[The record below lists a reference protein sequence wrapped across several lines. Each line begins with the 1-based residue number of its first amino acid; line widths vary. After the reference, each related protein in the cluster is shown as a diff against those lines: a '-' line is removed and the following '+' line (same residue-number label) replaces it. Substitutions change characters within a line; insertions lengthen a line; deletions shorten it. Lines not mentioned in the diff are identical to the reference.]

1 MGGYGGNWNQPNFT
15 QILYQWWGGAY
26 ESSAWANYAAAAAN
40 VLVGTNPPWTL
51 SDFLATN
58 AKFFGPAT
66 AATVNTLL
74 NSTGATIT
82 LANQFATPPPA
93 GTFVTGQGI
102 PPGTTLVS
110 VGGFGDG
117 YWPSGGYGGGVGTD
131 GTVGVTLSNPATLT
145 QMATPSSLYYAPWL
159 PILVI
164 QLYIN
169 LATSCL
175 QQLRWGQMWY
185 LAMGFYVAHFCTLFI
200 QSDQGANL
208 TAAEVATSG
217 LQQGII
223 TSQSAGDVSASTQ
236 PVTGLDDWAGW
247 NLTAYGIQLV
257 TFAKVMG
264 AGIMY
269 LQ

>member
-1 MGGYGGNWNQPNFT
+1 MGGYGFNQPNFT
-15 QILYQWWGGAY
+15 QILELWWGGAY
-26 ESSAWANYAAAAAN
+26 ECSDWALYGAAAAN

-66 AATVNTLL
+66 TVTCTFTADSDTAVAVLPQGVKL
-74 NSTGATIT
+74 TPGVFIT
-82 LANQFATPPPA
+82 ASELP
-93 GTFVTGQGI
+93 G
-102 PPGTTLVS
+102 GTTILNVAS
-110 VGGFGDG
+110 DG
-117 YWPSGGYGGGVGTD
+117 LTL
-131 GTVGVTLSNPATLT
+131 TLSNAALASGTDSAVSAYLT
-145 QMATPSSLYYAPWL
+145 PWL

-169 LATSCL
+169 LASSCL

-185 LAMGFYVAHFCTLFI
+185 LAMGFFVAHFSTLFI

-217 LQQGII
+217 LQQGVI

-236 PVTGLDDWAGW
+236 PVEGLDGWAAW
-247 NLTAYGIQLV
+247 TLTTYGVQLA
-257 TFAKVMG
+257 TFAKISG
-264 AGIMY
+264 SGILY
-269 LQ
+269 CV

>member
-1 MGGYGGNWNQPNFT
+1 MGGYGFNQPNFT
-15 QILYQWWGGAY
+15 QILELWWGGAY
-26 ESSAWANYAAAAAN
+26 ECSGWAAYAASAAN
-40 VLVGTNPPWTL
+40 VIVGTNPPWTL

-58 AKFFGPAT
+58 AKFFGPPTAVTGAFTIGLATATLTPPQGTTLTPGMFLAAAELPGGTTILSLVGTTATLST
-66 AATVNTLL
+66 AATASATDTAVN
-74 NSTGATIT
+74 
-82 LANQFATPPPA
+82 
-93 GTFVTGQGI
+93 V
-102 PPGTTLVS
+102 
-110 VGGFGDG
+110 
-117 YWPSGGYGGGVGTD
+117 Y
-131 GTVGVTLSNPATLT
+131 TV
-145 QMATPSSLYYAPWL
+145 PWL

-169 LATSCL
+169 LASSCL

-185 LAMGFYVAHFCTLFI
+185 LAMGFYVAHFATLFI

-217 LQQGII
+217 LQQGVI

-247 NLTAYGIQLV
+247 NLTQYGVQLA
-257 TFAKVMG
+257 TFAKIIG
-264 AGIMY
+264 SGIMY